1 MDVVK
6 TRLQTQNTQINS
18 FDTSYINPKTTSG
31 ATRSIVGI
39 SQADQLKQ
47 PSCCRASF
55 NQAIKQR
62 TSDLF
67 SLRSSKSFNPS
78 SSISSNHS
86 VCLGLSCSSSFV
98 SPLTSNNDPQL
109 WSRNSSST
117 IRSCP
122 DLIRPSASTSGIID
136 SVVQIIRFEG
146 VRSLWKGLGPAL
158 VISVPAQAAY
168 MFGYDS
174 LRKTLQSI
182 DPNYSNTTSSDKSE
196 LFMSISLY
204 QAALVPLASG
214 AIARSTIAIFF
225 SPLELIRTKLQSSP
239 APLLMSRAFLN
250 QNHHQ
255 LNSSPSHIVKALLIL
270 IRSSGFK
277 SLYAGLPATL
287 WRDVP
292 FSAIYWTGY
301 ETMRRLISRDGGGG
315 FGESDLKS
323 TSVRRLATESFIAGS
338 LSGSIAAVLTN
349 GFDVIKT
356 RRQAQEGV
364 VKGQASSRRVGTLRM
379 IVEIGRKEGF
389 RDGLMKGLSPRLAKI
404 VPSCGIMI
412 ASYEG
417 LARVFAKYI

>member
-1 MDVVK
+1 MERIKQADRSNSVKHQDHGKRSLVSSEVDSVEREFRSLKQVHKVTAACFGGLLTSLMMTPMDVVK

-31 ATRSIVGI
+31 AT
-39 SQADQLKQ
+39 
-47 PSCCRASF
+47 
-55 NQAIKQR
+55 
-62 TSDLF
+62 
-67 SLRSSKSFNPS
+67 
-78 SSISSNHS
+78 
-86 VCLGLSCSSSFV
+86 
-98 SPLTSNNDPQL
+98 
-109 WSRNSSST
+109 RNSSST